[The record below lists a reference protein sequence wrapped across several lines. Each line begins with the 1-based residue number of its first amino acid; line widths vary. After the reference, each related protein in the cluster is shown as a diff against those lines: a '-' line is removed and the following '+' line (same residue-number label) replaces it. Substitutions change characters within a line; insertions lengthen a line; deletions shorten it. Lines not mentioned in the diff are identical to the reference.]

1 MAAVLWDMKHYS
13 SIIRPAAVIGAVAV
27 ALLLVACDARG
38 NGQ

>member
-1 MAAVLWDMKHYS
+1 MKHYL
-13 SIIRPAAVIGAVAV
+13 SIISPAAVMCAVAV